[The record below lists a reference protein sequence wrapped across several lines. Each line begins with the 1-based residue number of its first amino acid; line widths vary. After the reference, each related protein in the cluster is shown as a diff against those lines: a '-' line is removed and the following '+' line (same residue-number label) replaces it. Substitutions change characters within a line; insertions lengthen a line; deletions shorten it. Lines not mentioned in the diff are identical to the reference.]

1 MSKTTARLI
10 VSLTLLVISAGFLSV
25 TVISITDKTSNLTA
39 CLLKQRNQLSQRVI
53 DSEAN
58 CIVQAAIS
66 SSESTLLAAEQI
78 RILLTEN
85 GKPVLG
91 CHILGH
97 AIGRNMSKRLGTVA
111 IVLGQSW
118 CEDSYYHGLMAQ
130 EMQNS
135 KISVADLAER
145 ICAVISAP
153 NALRAVDPN
162 LCNINMAHGVG
173 HAIYSN
179 KNSLDKSYRLCQ
191 SLPETQHEQCG
202 YGVVME
208 QLIQAGVNINVPEL
222 ADKNFCMKIQT
233 ADLSAGCYSGIT
245 ELAVA
250 RGANMNDICDTAKG
264 WAKTRCAYSFGSYLA
279 IAISTESLALGA
291 NQLELCAESD
301 SCARGLGDMRFLWG
315 RNVEDANSFCK
326 QVLGGGTTMKACIRG
341 VELAVSGRSGIEET
355 KTD

>member
-1 MSKTTARLI
+1 MRKTTARLV
-10 VSLTLLVISAGFLSV
+10 VSLTLLVIIAGLLSV
-25 TVISITDKTSNLTA
+25 TAISITGKTSNLTG
-39 CLLKQRNQLSQRVI
+39 CLLKQRNQLSQQVI
-53 DSEAN
+53 DGEAN

-66 SSESTLLAAEQI
+66 SSKSTLLAAERI

-85 GKPVLG
+85 GKPVVG

-111 IVLGQSW
+111 IVSGQSW

-130 EMQNS
+130 ELQSS
-135 KISVADLAER
+135 KTSVADLAEQ

-162 LCNINMAHGVG
+162 LCYMNMAHGVG

-179 KNSLDKSYRLCQ
+179 SNSLDKSYRLCQ
-191 SLPETQHEQCG
+191 SLPATQHEQCG

-208 QLIQAGVNINVPEL
+208 QLIQAGVNVNVPEL
-222 ADKNFCMKIQT
+222 ADEKFCMKIHT
-233 ADLSAGCYSGIT
+233 DDLSAGCYSGIT

-250 RGANMNDICDTAKG
+250 KGANMNDICDTAKG

-279 IAISTESLALGA
+279 IAISTESLAQGA
-291 NQLELCAESD
+291 DQLEMCAESG
-301 SCARGLGDMRFLWG
+301 SCARGHALPLG
-315 RNVEDANSFCK
+315 
-326 QVLGGGTTMKACIRG
+326 
-341 VELAVSGRSGIEET
+341 
-355 KTD
+355 